1 MKTPESNPQK
11 SYRKILLVAMI
22 LLLTAVPDFVSG
34 QKNAQPQPGRLRIKV
49 TPGFS
54 LRLSQARM
62 TTARVGRDRIMIS
75 GIKPLDAVHKVFK
88 VRDLKRVFR
97 DAGIYEARHRKY
109 GLDRWYEIDMDTT
122 GSVADAIAAFGS
134 IEGVEKV
141 EPVYKKA
148 INGSDRRDFGPVYVN
163 TPAADSS
170 IDGPND
176 PLFAQ
181 QWHYHNTG
189 QSGGTPGADIDLL
202 KGWKLETGKRQVVV
216 AVMDGGIQTDHPD
229 LAANMWINTGE
240 IPGNNTD
247 DDGNGYTDDIYG
259 YGFGDDTGTIAAN
272 AHGTHVAGTIAAVT
286 NNGIGVSGVAGG
298 SGNGDGVRLMSCA
311 VFGATAQGHFP
322 EAYVYA
328 ADMGAVISQNSWGY
342 SYGYETVVLE
352 AIDYFIAEAGKD
364 PAGNQVGLMNGG
376 VVIFA
381 AGNEDYDY
389 EAYPGYYEPVIA
401 VAATTHEDKKARYS
415 NYGGWVDIAAPGG
428 ETDLVQRQGVFS
440 TLSPNAYGFFQGTSM
455 ACPHVSGVAALLV
468 SKFGAPG
475 YTPQALRERLLT
487 TTDDINLLLQ
497 HPFYRKKLGSGRLNT
512 SNALYVRDLTAPQM
526 IQDLSITDVTHTSL
540 TVSWTSPIDPGD
552 FPAAA
557 YDLRYSTTP
566 ITADNFALA
575 DSASGVP
582 ASQSQGAQE
591 SFTIT
596 SLNANTPYYVA
607 IKARDLSGN
616 ISALSNVLQLR
627 TYSPPQLTVSPL
639 TLSATLVTA
648 ETTTRL
654 ITFFNHGEAALNF
667 RFASSVPASFAT
679 PEISEGKILSG
690 DSLSVVITLRAHSLL
705 SGTYHQN
712 LALLTDDPLHAT
724 FSIPVE
730 LTVTNN
736 GLPVLALEPSTV
748 DFDTVTLGTVSR
760 KKILIRN
767 EGSVALSVD
776 SVYCN
781 AAFFT
786 TEFAPIVLQPFDTI
800 SLPVHFAPVAAGHF
814 TGMIT
819 VISNDPASPE
829 KSVALSGEGYDPFGG
844 VVVRPAAFQE
854 TLRHPAGS
862 SKTLVIRN
870 TSASPVSISL
880 QTMNGFYNTAP
891 PNLTSN
897 KINAVKEKSA
907 TTHTVKQT
915 PARAAEK
922 PDPYSARYF
931 PADEES
937 LEDKASVSTVATPQ
951 SPSFQ
956 FGTDFEGY
964 HVGAIPGQATWQGEQ
979 LWTVDL
985 SNPFSG
991 EKHLR
996 YAPGQRYAYV
1006 FSPRVSIGTEE
1017 KSTITLQLN
1026 RGASTRGYWQI
1037 IPGSPSAGYV
1047 ATRIIIDHSGTLQV
1061 LIDDGNGSVLLET
1074 IPTVLPEGYFEM
1086 SFEVIRATKVF
1097 SLYIEG
1103 EKIYT
1108 ALGFTGNI
1116 EQTAFLGDSD
1126 GTFDIDNFRIIDG
1139 SQEGIP
1145 YVTINPSNAAI
1156 PAGDSISVAV
1166 TFATEHLAFND
1177 YTSSIKVR
1185 PEGWKAIT
1193 VPVSL
1198 SVTGDPQLTV
1208 NNNVPV
1214 FLPVGKDT
1222 STQIMLRNTGGALI
1236 QYTVSIVYAGTDT
1249 TWLSAEKLSG
1259 AVAPNQLSY
1268 LTLHFD
1274 AASLAPAQYTA
1285 SLVIN
1290 SNAPALTIPIVL
1302 NVTAPGHIVVN
1313 PVIFDIDGEQDFD
1326 HLTLD
1331 IHNTGESRLHFTL
1344 ESYTKFHQFYSPGL
1358 TPLNADP
1365 VQPGPD
1371 AIAAVPNT
1379 ATRSPW
1385 GTAYEYRL
1393 EDYMP
1398 NGNINGADHWGADE
1412 HWEGIRPI
1420 EYVYYIR
1427 GKSDGSRQSSTVFS
1441 PLIPQGSENISTA
1454 RMRINLVY
1462 SSGTTWQIVAQT
1474 SAHVVTRLQINPDQT
1489 LQVLVRDEQGHA
1501 SFQHIRETFPEG
1513 YFDVKI
1519 EVDRLT
1525 SVFSIFF
1532 NGGRVFTGQ
1541 GFADHV
1547 EQLGILSMMEEAGS
1561 TIFFDE
1567 FGLYDCVSALQVTDE
1582 YEYEQFRT
1590 NKVSGFVDPD
1600 QTSYQELLFTSL
1612 NLLPGTYRDS
1622 LKITTDD
1629 PTQPVLHIPYTVTIT
1644 RPYVPPGDYKST
1656 PGLQIPYDSLT
1667 ATAVA
1672 GDTVT
1677 VNIPIHNPS
1686 DIPLSVYF
1694 PAGTEYPYLAKGF
1707 AHGSRNFEW
1716 IDISATGTKLDLG
1729 DDDSETIQLAF
1740 PVNLGSPHDSD
1751 HITISSNGYLRV
1763 GDVDASSPLNMQLN
1777 SYYYSVENIIALY
1790 WDDLSPD
1797 EYSAIYYQA
1806 DTEKLIVQYTNLP
1819 FYGTNIRN
1827 TFQAIITK
1835 DGSIKY
1841 QYLEMHDQQGASIGL
1856 AGSPYMYPI
1865 GIATNEPYV
1874 TDSLAVVILKFAS
1887 PVQDTATGDYR
1898 FVLTP
1903 WIRYPDGES
1912 LTVAPHSTANL
1923 PVLLSSFTPGIHLGN
1938 IVLGSF
1944 FQGSIWDDPS
1954 YYPLYDG
1961 NAFVMPITFTVTGNP
1976 APVIHPVEALI
1987 LAETTSQQITFSAT
2001 DANDSLIT
2009 VFLENAPAFITLHH
2023 TSPASSTYTF
2033 APATTDIG
2041 EYDFSVVAKD
2051 LGGNTSTLAVHLS
2064 VIPYRVTGFSIVNS
2078 STGEVVSDFIDQ
2090 ATINQADPDFS
2101 VYTIRANTTPEAVG
2115 SLKFK
2120 IDGSQSNI
2128 DNSNPYL
2135 LKNRA
2140 VVELPTGEH
2149 KILAEPFTE
2158 KNGHGK
2164 RGRGLEAAVT
2174 IINATHVVVDFSLV
2188 NIVTGEVLLN
2198 FDKALTLDR
2207 SRTDFADL
2215 NIRANTLPA
2224 TVGSVKF
2231 RVNGPQRNIDNTNP
2245 YMLKPG
2251 TLVSFAGGENVLR
2264 AEPFTEKNGHG
2275 QRGQS
2280 KDATIT
2286 VLEAGARI
2294 VDFSLVNTVTG
2305 EVLLNFNN
2313 TLTLNRY
2320 RPDLADLTIMAN
2332 TLPATV
2338 GCVKFKVN
2346 GTQRNIDNTNPYTL
2360 KKQLLSALAG
2370 ENILLA
2376 EPFTE
2381 ANGHGQRGE
2390 GKEVIVILQDLP
2402 MTVDFSLVNVVTGQ
2416 VLENFDAHLTLD
2428 RSHPDFASLNI
2439 RANTLP
2445 ATVGSVKFK
2454 INGLQR
2460 NLDNSTPYLLSSQ
2473 VLQTLPVGDTRLYAE
2488 PLTEAN
2494 GHGLH
2499 GQPLEAIITLVN
2511 GSSAS
2516 AKAADRSQHEV
2527 YIEKTTVDVYPLP
2540 VKDVLK
2546 FNVRGQDAPAYQLT
2560 LINTLGQT
2568 VFKGQVAAGALENFE
2583 FSTNEI
2589 GLGSGVYYLHLLDGK
2604 GARVVK
2610 KIVKN

>member
-1 MKTPESNPQK
+1 MKTPQNNPKK
-11 SYRKILLVAMI
+11 SYRKIFLVMMI
-22 LLLTAVPDFVSG
+22 LLLTAAPDFVSG
-34 QKNAQPQPGRLRIKV
+34 QKTAQPQPGRLRIKV

-54 LRLSQARM
+54 LRLSQSRM
-62 TTARVGRDRIMIS
+62 TTARVGRDRVVIS

-88 VRDLKRVFR
+88 VHDFKRVFR
-97 DAGIYEARHRKY
+97 DAGMYEARHRKY
-109 GLDRWYEIDMDTT
+109 GLDRWYEVNMDTT
-122 GSVADAIAAFGS
+122 GSVVDAIAAFGR

-141 EPVYKKA
+141 EPVYKKTV
-148 INGSDRRDFGPVYVN
+148 NGSDRPDFGPVYVN
-163 TPAADSS
+163 TPTAASS
-170 IDGPND
+170 VDGPSD

-189 QSGGTPGADIDLL
+189 QTGGTPGADIDLL
-202 KGWKLETGKRQVVV
+202 KGWKLETGKSQVVV
-216 AVMDGGIQTDHPD
+216 AVMDGGIQTDHAD
-229 LAANMWINTGE
+229 IAANMWINTGE

-259 YGFGDDTGTIAAN
+259 YGFGDDTGTIAAD

-328 ADMGAVISQNSWGY
+328 ADMGAIISQNSWSY

-364 PAGNQVGLMNGG
+364 PAGNQVGPMNGG

-389 EAYPGYYEPVIA
+389 DAYPGYYEPVIA
-401 VAATTHEDKKARYS
+401 VAGTTHEDKKAWYS

-428 ETDLVQRQGVFS
+428 ETDHLQRQGVLS

-455 ACPHVSGVAALLV
+455 ACPHVSGVAALLI

-475 YTPQALRERLLT
+475 YTPSALRERLLT
-487 TTDDINLLLQ
+487 TGDDINLLLQ
-497 HPFYRKKLGSGRLNT
+497 HPFYLKKMGSGRVNA
-512 SNALYVRDLTAPQM
+512 SNALYVPNFTAPQM
-526 IQDLSITDVTHTSL
+526 IQDLSMTDVTHTSL

-566 ITADNFALA
+566 ITPDNFELA
-575 DSASGVP
+575 AGASGVP
-582 ASQSQGAQE
+582 ASQSQGVQE

-596 SLNANTPYYVA
+596 NLNANTPYYVA

-616 ISALSNVLQLR
+616 ISALSNVLQQR
-627 TYSPPQLTVSPL
+627 TYLPPQLTASPPA
-639 TLSATLVTA
+639 LSATLVTA
-648 ETTTRL
+648 ETITRR

-667 RFASSVPASFAT
+667 RFSSSVPAPFAT
-679 PEISEGKILSG
+679 PEISEGKIPGG
-690 DSLSVVITLRAHSLL
+690 DSLSVVITLHAHGLL
-705 SGTYHQN
+705 SGTYHQT
-712 LALLTDDPLHAT
+712 LVLSTDDPLHTT
-724 FSIPVE
+724 FSIPID

-736 GLPVLALEPSTV
+736 GLPILAFEPPVL
-748 DFDTVTLGTVSR
+748 DFDTVTVGTTSH

-776 SVYCN
+776 SVYCT
-781 AAFFT
+781 APFFT
-786 TEFAPIVLQPFDTI
+786 AEFTPVVLQPFDTI
-800 SLPVHFAPVAAGHF
+800 SLPVHFTPLAAGHF

-819 VISNDPASPE
+819 AVSNDPASPE
-829 KSVALSGEGYDPFGG
+829 KSIALSGEGYDPFGG
-844 VVVRPAAFQE
+844 VVVRPAALQE
-854 TLRHPAGS
+854 TLRHPAAS
-862 SKTLVIRN
+862 SKTLIIRN

-880 QTMNGFYNTAP
+880 QTMNGFYNTPP

-897 KINAVKEKSA
+897 KINAVKEDAA
-907 TTHTVKQT
+907 TTHMVKQT
-915 PARAAEK
+915 ADKTAEK
-922 PDPYSARYF
+922 PDPYSSRYF
-931 PADEES
+931 PADEEA
-937 LEDKASVSTVATPQ
+937 LEDKVSVSTGATQQ

-964 HVGAIPGQATWQGEQ
+964 HAGAIPGQAAWVGEP
-979 LWTVDL
+979 LWTVNL

-996 YAPGQRYAYV
+996 YTPGQWYAYV
-1006 FSPRVSIGTEE
+1006 FSPRVSIGVEA
-1017 KSTITLQLN
+1017 KSTITLQLH
-1026 RGASTRGYWQI
+1026 RGTSTRGYWQI
-1037 IPGSPSAGYV
+1037 IPGSPSVGYV
-1047 ATRIIIDHSGTLQV
+1047 ATRIIIDHSGALQV
-1061 LIDDGNGSVLLET
+1061 LVNDGNGNVRIET
-1074 IPTVLPEGYFEM
+1074 IPTVLPEGYFEV
-1086 SFEVIRATKVF
+1086 SVEVIRATKMF
-1097 SLYIEG
+1097 SLYIDG

-1108 ALGFTGNI
+1108 ALGFAGNI
-1116 EQTAFLGDSD
+1116 EQMAFLGDSD

-1139 SQEGIP
+1139 DREGIP
-1145 YVTINPSNAAI
+1145 YVTINPSNASIA
-1156 PAGDSISVAV
+1156 AGDSISVAV
-1166 TFATEHLAFND
+1166 NFATEHLAFND

-1214 FLPVGKDT
+1214 FLPAGKDT
-1222 STQIMLRNTGGALI
+1222 SAQIMLRNTGGALI
-1236 QYTVSIVYAGTDT
+1236 QYTLNIVYPGADT
-1249 TWLSAEKLSG
+1249 TWLSAELSG
-1259 AVAPNQLSY
+1259 TVAPNQLSY

-1290 SNAPALTIPIVL
+1290 SNAPTLTIPIVL

-1313 PVIFDIDGEQDFD
+1313 PIVFDIDGEQDFN

-1331 IHNTGESRLHFTL
+1331 IHNTGGSRLHFTL

-1371 AIAAVPNT
+1371 GIAAVPNT

-1393 EDYMP
+1393 EDFMP

-1427 GKSDGSRQSSTVFS
+1427 GKSDGSGQPSTVFS

-1454 RMRINLVY
+1454 SMHINFVY

-1474 SAHVVTRLQINPDQT
+1474 PVHVVTRLQINPDQT

-1513 YFDVKI
+1513 YFDFRI
-1519 EVDRLT
+1519 EVDRQT
-1525 SVFSIFF
+1525 ADFSIFF
-1532 NGGRVFTGQ
+1532 NGSRVFTGR

-1561 TIFFDE
+1561 TVFFDT

-1582 YEYEQFRT
+1582 LYYETFKT
-1590 NKVSGFVDPD
+1590 NKVSGFVDPG
-1600 QTSYQELLFTSL
+1600 QTSYRELMFTSL

-1629 PTQPVLHIPYTVTIT
+1629 PTQPVLYIPYEVTIT
-1644 RPYVPPGDYKST
+1644 RPYVPPGDYKSI

-1686 DIPLSVYF
+1686 DVPLSVYF
-1694 PAGTEYPYLAKGF
+1694 PIGTLYLYVSKGF
-1707 AHGSRNFEW
+1707 GHRARNFEW
-1716 IDISATGTKLDLG
+1716 IDISTTGTKLDLG

-1740 PVNLGSPHDSD
+1740 PLDLGYSSD
-1751 HITISSNGYLRV
+1751 RITIGSNGYLRL
-1763 GDVDASSPLNMQLN
+1763 GDVDASSPLNKQLN
-1777 SYYYSVENIIALY
+1777 SYYYAVENIIALY

-1797 EYSAIYYQA
+1797 EYSGIYYQA
-1806 DTEKLIVQYTNLP
+1806 DAEKLIVQYTNVP

-1835 DGSIKY
+1835 DGSMKY
-1841 QYLEMHDQQGASIGL
+1841 QYLEMHDQQSASIGL
-1856 AGSPYMYPI
+1856 AGARYTYPL
-1865 GIATNEPYV
+1865 GIATNEPFV
-1874 TDSLAVVILKFAS
+1874 TDSLAIVILKLAS
-1887 PVQDTATGDYR
+1887 PVEDSIAEGNSL
-1898 FVLTP
+1898 FVLYP
-1903 WIRYPDGES
+1903 WIRYPAGEG
-1912 LTVAPHSTANL
+1912 LTIAPHSTVNL
-1923 PVLLSSFTPGIHLGN
+1923 PVQLSSLTSGTQQGN
-1938 IVLGSF
+1938 IVLPSLF
-1944 FQGSIWDDPS
+1944 PESIWQDPT
-1954 YYPLYDG
+1954 YYSLYDG
-1961 NAFVMPITFTVTGNP
+1961 NTFVMPITFTVTDNP

-1987 LAETTSQQITFSAT
+1987 LAEATSQQITFSAT

-2023 TSPASSTYTF
+2023 SSSASSTYTF

-2051 LGGNTSTLAVHLS
+2051 PRGGTSTLQVHLS
-2064 VIPYRVTGFSIVNS
+2064 VIQYSVTGFSIVNS

-2101 VYTIRANTTPEAVG
+2101 VYTIRANTTPETVG

-2128 DNSNPYL
+2128 DNTNPYL

-2140 VVELPTGEH
+2140 VVGLPTGEH
-2149 KILAEPFTE
+2149 TILAEPFTE

-2164 RGRGLEAAVT
+2164 RGRGLEATVT
-2174 IINATHVVVDFSLV
+2174 IINATNVVVDFSLV
-2188 NIVTGEVLLN
+2188 NVVTGEVILN
-2198 FDKALTLDR
+2198 FDKALSLDR
-2207 SRTDFADL
+2207 SRTDFANL

-2251 TLVSFAGGENVLR
+2251 ALVSFAGGENILR
-2264 AEPFTEKNGHG
+2264 AEPFTEKNGNG

-2286 VLEAGARI
+2286 ILEAGAKI

-2305 EVLLNFNN
+2305 EVLLNFTNN
-2313 TLTLNRY
+2313 LTLNRY

-2332 TLPATV
+2332 TVPATV

-2360 KKQLLSALAG
+2360 KNQLLSTLAG
-2370 ENILLA
+2370 ENVLLA

-2390 GKEVIVILQDLP
+2390 GKQAVVMLQDLP

-2416 VLENFDAHLTLD
+2416 VLENFDTHFTLD
-2428 RSHPDFASLNI
+2428 RSHPDFANLNI
-2439 RANTLP
+2439 QANTLP

-2460 NLDNSTPYLLSSQ
+2460 TLDNSNPYLLSSQ
-2473 VLQTLPVGDTRLYAE
+2473 ILQALPVGDTRLYAE

-2499 GQPLEAIITLVN
+2499 GQPLEVIITLVN
-2511 GSSAS
+2511 GGSVS
-2516 AKAADRSQHEV
+2516 AKALTRNQPEV
-2527 YIEKTTVDVYPLP
+2527 YVEKTTVEVYPLP

-2546 FNVRGQDAPAYQLT
+2546 FTVQGQDAPAYQLT

-2568 VFKGQVAAGALENFE
+2568 VFKGQVAAGTLENFE
-2583 FSTNEI
+2583 VSTKEI

-2604 GARVVK
+2604 GARMVK
-2610 KIVKN
+2610 KIIKN